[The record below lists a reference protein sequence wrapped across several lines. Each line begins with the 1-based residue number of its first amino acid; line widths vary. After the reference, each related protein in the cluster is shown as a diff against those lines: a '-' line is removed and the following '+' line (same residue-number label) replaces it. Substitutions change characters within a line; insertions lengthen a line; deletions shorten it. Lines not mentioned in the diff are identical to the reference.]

1 MVELVIFALMGAVAL
16 AGAIGVVRARNPVY
30 GAMGLMATL
39 FALAVFYVVHLAHF
53 VAVVQVIVYAGAVI
67 TLFLFVIMFVGV
79 DRAEDLTEKL
89 PVQRP
94 VALIVL
100 VGVVVL
106 AGALVVTGRFD
117 WVIASGEPP
126 VVRGTIEEIG
136 ENLISVG
143 PPSDRHASRW
153 LLPFEATSLLLIV
166 AAVGA
171 IALAFYRPRR
181 KDESPADPD
190 PGPGS

>member
-1 MVELVIFALMGAVAL
+1 
-16 AGAIGVVRARNPVY
+16 
-30 GAMGLMATL
+30 
-39 FALAVFYVVHLAHF
+39 
-53 VAVVQVIVYAGAVI
+53 
-67 TLFLFVIMFVGV
+67 
-79 DRAEDLTEKL
+79 
-89 PVQRP
+89 
-94 VALIVL
+94 
-100 VGVVVL
+100 VVL

-143 PPSDRHASRW
+143 PPSDRQASRW